1 MNHSRNRAASP
12 QGARGPRRRLAATVA
27 ITAAALA
34 FSALPGSAGAAPLSH
49 APDGARTTGALRQ
62 IKAAPR
68 PGSGTVHLSPGQRRR
83 LLDQAA
89 DAAAGT
95 ARALRLGPEE
105 KLIPKDVVQDADG
118 TVHTRYER
126 TYSGLPVIGGDLIV
140 HERHGGARTVTYAS
154 EKKLTLPTTAAKVP
168 AATAKKAAL
177 GKAMAKGT
185 RKTATHSAPR
195 KVVWMLGDQP
205 RLAWE
210 TVVTG
215 VQQDGSPSERHVVTD
230 AASEAVLEN
239 AEHVES
245 AQGNSLYSGQ
255 VTIGSTRQDDGTYAL
270 IDPQRGGH
278 RTLDSSVT
286 SNGVLF
292 TNDVDVWGDGTAA
305 NPQTA
310 AVDAAYGART
320 TWDFYLDRFG
330 RNGIA
335 DDGRGSTSRVHYEQ
349 QPGVPLA
356 NANWQD
362 GCFCMSYGDGADG
375 HHPVTSLD
383 IAAHEMTHGVTSS
396 TAALGDYGESPALN
410 EAISDMMAA
419 AVEFYADN
427 PNDVPDYTMA
437 ELDDLHGDGKPI
449 RYMDLPSKAGIS
461 SVGYAPLDYWTPQ
474 AKSDEPHMAAGV
486 GDHFF
491 YLLAEGSGQK
501 TINGVAYDS
510 PTYDGLP
517 VAGIGL
523 TDAADVVY
531 RALTVYMT
539 STTDYAGARTATLQ
553 AAADLYGSGSAAYE
567 AVANAWAAVNVG
579 TGFVHHIAVEPPP
592 TEPVAVG
599 QPVRRQ
605 ITASSSR
612 PGALSYS
619 AKSLPRG
626 LSIDHATGLITGTPD
641 KAGDYSSAIVITD
654 ATGDTR
660 DLSFTWTALESG
672 GHFFVNPTTYVI
684 PKWGT
689 VESPLVVRGKP
700 GSAPSDLKVTVD
712 LDHGFSN
719 AMVIDLIGPDGTVI
733 HVKTWGPWV
742 LTPELHETYTVDAS
756 ALPTVGT
763 WKLRVTDGTP
773 GFYNLDPGHLQR
785 WSLDFSGTGPA
796 ATAGSPAR

>member
-12 QGARGPRRRLAATVA
+12 QGARRSRRHLAATVV

-34 FSALPGSAGAAPLSH
+34 FSALPGSAGAASMSD
-49 APDGARTTGALRQ
+49 APDGAGTMGALRQ
-62 IKAAPR
+62 VKTAAR
-68 PGSGTVHLSPGQRRR
+68 PGSGTVHLSSGQRRR
-83 LLDQAA
+83 LLDQAVK
-89 DAAAGT
+89 AAPGT
-95 ARALRLGPEE
+95 ARSLGLGRQE
-105 KLIPKDVVQDADG
+105 KLIPKDVIQDADG

-126 TYSGLPVIGGDLIV
+126 TYAGLPVIGGDLVV
-140 HERHGGARTVTYAS
+140 HQRQGARSVTYAS
-154 EKKLTLPTTAAKVP
+154 KMKLTLPTTTAKVP

-177 GKAMAKGT
+177 GKAVARGT
-185 RKTATHSAPR
+185 RKAATHTAPR
-195 KVVWMLGDQP
+195 KVVWMMGDEP
-205 RLAWE
+205 KLAWE

-230 AASEAVLEN
+230 AVSEDVLGN

-278 RTLDSSVT
+278 RTLDSRAT

-292 TNDVDVWGDGTAA
+292 TSDVDVWGDGTAA

-335 DDGRGSTSRVHYEQ
+335 DDGRGSSSRVHYEQ

-396 TAALGDYGESPALN
+396 TAGLGDYGESPALN

-461 SVGYAPLDYWTPQ
+461 AVGYAPLDYWTPQ

-491 YLLAEGSGQK
+491 YLLAEGSGKK

-523 TDAADVVY
+523 ADAADVVY

-553 AAADLYGSGSAAYE
+553 AAADLYGSGSDAYE

-599 QPVRRQ
+599 QPVSRQ
-605 ITASSSR
+605 ITATSSR
-612 PGALSYS
+612 PGALTYS

-641 KAGDYSSAIVITD
+641 KAGDYRSAIVIAD
-654 ATGDTR
+654 AAGDTR
-660 DLSFTWTALESG
+660 NLSFTWTALESG

-689 VESPLVVRGKP
+689 VESPLIVRGKP
-700 GSAPSDLKVTVD
+700 GNAPSDLKVRVD

-719 AMVIDLIGPDGTVI
+719 AMVIDLIAPDGTVI
-733 HVKTWGPWV
+733 HVKSWGPWV
-742 LTPELHETYTVDAS
+742 LTPELHETYTVDVS
-756 ALPTVGT
+756 AVTTVGT

-773 GFYNLDPGHLQR
+773 GFYDLDPGHLQR
-785 WSLDFSGTGPA
+785 WSLDFSGGPSVA
-796 ATAGSPAR
+796 AGSPAR

>member
-12 QGARGPRRRLAATVA
+12 LGERGPRRRLAATVVF
-27 ITAAALA
+27 TAAALA
-34 FSALPGSAGAAPLSH
+34 FTALPGSAGAAPLSH
-49 APDGARTTGALRQ
+49 APEGTRATGAPRQ
-62 IKAAPR
+62 IKAVVR
-68 PGSGTVHLSPGQRRR
+68 PGSGSVRLSPGQRRR
-83 LLDQAA
+83 LLDRAA
-89 DAAAGT
+89 EAAPDT
-95 ARALRLGPEE
+95 ARALGLGPQE
-105 KLIPKDVVQDADG
+105 KLVPKDVVQDADG

-126 TYSGLPVIGGDLIV
+126 TYAGLTVIGGDLVV
-140 HERHGGARTVTYAS
+140 HQRQGARTVTYATR
-154 EKKLTLPTTAAKVP
+154 KKLTLATTEAKVP

-177 GKAMAKGT
+177 SKATAKGT
-185 RKTATHSAPR
+185 HKAATHTAPR

-230 AASEAVLEN
+230 AASEAVLGN

-255 VTIGSTRQDDGTYAL
+255 VTIGSTRQDDGTYTL
-270 IDPQRGGH
+270 TDPLRGGH

-286 SNGVLF
+286 SSGVPF
-292 TNDVDVWGDGTAA
+292 TSDVDVWGDGTAA

-310 AVDAAYGART
+310 AVDAAYGAKT

-349 QPGVPLA
+349 QAGVPLA

-383 IAAHEMTHGVTSS
+383 IAAHEMTHGVTSA
-396 TAALGDYGESPALN
+396 TAGLGDYGESPALN
-410 EAISDMMAA
+410 EAVSDMMAA

-474 AKSDEPHMAAGV
+474 AKADEPHMAAGV

-491 YLLAEGSGQK
+491 YLLAEGSGRK

-523 TDAADVVY
+523 TGAADVMY

-553 AAADLYGSGSAAYE
+553 AAADLYGSGSDAYE

-599 QPVRRQ
+599 QPVSRR
-605 ITASSSR
+605 IMASSSR
-612 PGALSYS
+612 PGRLTYS
-619 AKSLPRG
+619 ARSLPRG

-654 ATGDTR
+654 AAGDTR
-660 DLSFTWTALESG
+660 NLSFTWTALESG

-700 GSAPSDLKVTVD
+700 GKAPSDLKVKVD

-719 AMVIDLIGPDGTVI
+719 AMVIDLIAPDGTVI
-733 HVKTWGPWV
+733 NVKPWGPWV

-756 ALPTVGT
+756 AVTRVGT

-773 GFYNLDPGHLQR
+773 GFYDLDPGHLQR
-785 WSLDFSGTGPA
+785 WSLDFSGTGPSA
-796 ATAGSPAR
+796 ATGASAR

>member
-1 MNHSRNRAASP
+1 M
-12 QGARGPRRRLAATVA
+12 
-27 ITAAALA
+27 
-34 FSALPGSAGAAPLSH
+34 
-49 APDGARTTGALRQ
+49 
-62 IKAAPR
+62 
-68 PGSGTVHLSPGQRRR
+68 QRRR

-89 DAAAGT
+89 NAAPDT
-95 ARALRLGPEE
+95 ARSLHLGPRE
-105 KLIPKDVVQDADG
+105 KLIPKDVVQDTDG
-118 TVHTRYER
+118 TLHTRYER
-126 TYSGLPVIGGDLIV
+126 TYAGLPVIGGDLVV
-140 HERHGGARTVTYAS
+140 HQRHASRTVTYAS
-154 EKKLTLPTTAAKVP
+154 KEKLTLPTTMPKVS
-168 AATAKKAAL
+168 ATAAKKAAL
-177 GKAMAKGT
+177 SRATAKGT
-185 RKTATHSAPR
+185 HKASSHTDPR
-195 KVVWMLGDQP
+195 QVVWMMGDGP
-205 RLAWE
+205 KLAWE

-215 VQQDGSPSERHVVTD
+215 IQQDGSPSERHVVTD
-230 AASEAVLEN
+230 AASGDTLEN

-270 IDPQRGGH
+270 IDAQHGGH
-278 RTLDSSVT
+278 RTLDSSVN

-292 TNDVDVWGDGTAA
+292 TDDDDVWGDGTAA
-305 NPQTA
+305 NLQTA
-310 AVDAAYGART
+310 AVDAAYGAQT
-320 TWDFYLDRFG
+320 TWDFYKNSFG

-335 DDGRGSTSRVHYEQ
+335 DDGRGSSSRVHYESVQ
-349 QPGVPLA
+349 GVPLA

-375 HHPVTSLD
+375 QHPVTSLD
-383 IAAHEMTHGVTSS
+383 IAAHEMTHGVTSA
-396 TAALGDYGESPALN
+396 TAGLGTYGESPGLN

-449 RYMDLPSKAGIS
+449 RYMDRPSKAGIS

-474 AKSDEPHMAAGV
+474 AKSQEPHMVAGV

-491 YLLAEGSGQK
+491 YLLAEGSGHK
-501 TINGVAYDS
+501 TINGVDYDS

-553 AAADLYGSGSAAYE
+553 AAADLYGGQSDAYE

-579 TGFVHHIAVEPPP
+579 TRYINHIAAEPLPI
-592 TEPVAVG
+592 EPVAVG
-599 QPVRRQ
+599 QPVSRQ

-612 PGALSYS
+612 PGPLTYW
-619 AKSLPRG
+619 AKGLPHG
-626 LSIDHATGLITGTPD
+626 LSIDRTTGLVTGTPD
-641 KAGDYSSAIVITD
+641 RADDYSSVIVITD
-654 ATGDTR
+654 AAGDTR
-660 DLSFTWTALESG
+660 TFSFTWTALESG

-684 PKWGT
+684 PKWGV

-700 GSAPSDLKVTVD
+700 GNAPSDLKVTVD
-712 LDHGFSN
+712 LDHEFSN
-719 AMVIDLIGPDGTVI
+719 AMVIDLIAPDGAVI
-733 HVKTWGPWV
+733 HVKPWGPWV
-742 LTPELHETYTVDAS
+742 LTPELHESYTVDAS
-756 ALPTVGT
+756 AVTTVGT

-785 WSLDFSGTGPA
+785 WSLAF
-796 ATAGSPAR
+796 

>member
-1 MNHSRNRAASP
+1 MNHSRNKAASP
-12 QGARGPRRRLAATVA
+12 QGAHAPRRRLAATVVL
-27 ITAAALA
+27 TAAALA
-34 FSALPGSAGAAPLSH
+34 FTALPGSAGAAPLSH
-49 APDGARTTGALRQ
+49 APEGTRATGAPRQ
-62 IKAAPR
+62 IKAAAR
-68 PGSGTVHLSPGQRRR
+68 PGSGSVHLSPGQRRR
-83 LLDQAA
+83 LLDRAA
-89 DAAAGT
+89 DAAPDT
-95 ARALRLGPEE
+95 ARSLGLGPQEE
-105 KLIPKDVVQDADG
+105 LVPKDVVQDADG

-126 TYSGLPVIGGDLIV
+126 TYAGLTVIGGDLVV
-140 HERHGGARTVTYAS
+140 HQRQGARSVTYAS
-154 EKKLTLPTTAAKVP
+154 RQKLTLPTTAAKVP

-177 GKAMAKGT
+177 SKATAKGT
-185 RKTATHSAPR
+185 RKAATHTAPR

-230 AASEAVLEN
+230 AASQDVLEN

-255 VTIGSTRQDDGTYAL
+255 VTIGSTRQDDGTYTL
-270 IDPQRGGH
+270 TDPLRGGH

-286 SNGVLF
+286 SSGVPF
-292 TNDVDVWGDGTAA
+292 TSDVDVWGDGTAA

-310 AVDAAYGART
+310 AVDAAYGAKT

-349 QPGVPLA
+349 QAGVPLA

-383 IAAHEMTHGVTSS
+383 IAAHEMTHGVTSA
-396 TAALGDYGESPALN
+396 TAGLGDYGESPALN

-461 SVGYAPLDYWTPQ
+461 AVGYAPLDYWTPQ

-491 YLLAEGSGQK
+491 YLLAEGSGRK
-501 TINGVAYDS
+501 TINGVSYDS

-523 TDAADVVY
+523 TGAADVMY

-553 AAADLYGSGSAAYE
+553 AAADLYGSGSDAYE

-599 QPVRRQ
+599 QPVSRR

-612 PGALSYS
+612 PGKLTYS

-626 LSIDHATGLITGTPD
+626 LSIDHATGLVTGTPD
-641 KAGDYSSAIVITD
+641 KAGDYGSAIVVTD
-654 ATGDTR
+654 AAGDTR
-660 DLSFTWTALESG
+660 TLSFTWTALESG

-700 GSAPSDLKVTVD
+700 GKAPSDLKVTVD
-712 LDHGFSN
+712 LEHGFSN
-719 AMVIDLIGPDGTVI
+719 AMVIDLIAPDGSVI
-733 HVKTWGPWV
+733 HVKPWGPWV

-756 ALPTVGT
+756 AAARVGT

-773 GFYNLDPGHLQR
+773 GFYDLDAGHLRR
-785 WSLDFSGTGPA
+785 WSLDFSGAGPA
-796 ATAGSPAR
+796 AATGASAR

>member
-1 MNHSRNRAASP
+1 M
-12 QGARGPRRRLAATVA
+12 V

-34 FSALPGSAGAAPLSH
+34 FSALPASAGAASISD
-49 APDGARTTGALRQ
+49 ASGGTRKVGALPQ
-62 IKAAPR
+62 IKATAR
-68 PGSGTVHLSPGQRRR
+68 PGAGSVHLSPGQRRQ
-83 LLDQAA
+83 LLDQATN
-89 DAAAGT
+89 AAPDT
-95 ARALRLGPEE
+95 ARSLNLGPHE
-105 KLIPKDVVQDADG
+105 KLIPKDVIQDADG

-126 TYSGLPVIGGDLIV
+126 TYAGLPVIGGDLVV
-140 HERHGGARTVTYAS
+140 HQRRGARTVTYAS
-154 EKKLTLPTTAAKVP
+154 KAKLTLPTAKAKVS
-168 AATAKKAAL
+168 ADDAKKSALSKAA
-177 GKAMAKGT
+177 AKGT
-185 RKTATHSAPR
+185 RKGDARTAPR
-195 KVVWMLGDQP
+195 QVVWMMNDKPQ
-205 RLAWE
+205 LAWE

-230 AASEAVLEN
+230 AAGGATLEN
-239 AEHVES
+239 SEHVES

-270 IDPQRGGH
+270 IDPAHGNH
-278 RTLDSSVT
+278 RTLDSSVN
-286 SNGVLF
+286 SNGVLL
-292 TNDVDVWGDGTAA
+292 TDDDDVWGDGTAA

-310 AVDAAYGART
+310 AVDAAYGAQT
-320 TWDFYLDRFG
+320 TWDFYKDSFG

-335 DDGRGSTSRVHYEQ
+335 NDGRGSTSRVHYESVQ
-349 QPGVPLA
+349 GVPLA

-375 HHPVTSLD
+375 QHPVTSLD
-383 IAAHEMTHGVTSS
+383 IAAHEMTHGVTSA
-396 TAALGDYGESPALN
+396 TAGLGNNGESPGLN

-449 RYMDLPSKAGIS
+449 RYMDRPSKAGIS

-474 AKSDEPHMAAGV
+474 AKWDEPHMVAGV

-501 TINGVAYDS
+501 TINGVDYDS

-517 VAGIGL
+517 VAGIGR

-553 AAADLYGSGSAAYE
+553 AATDLYGADSDAYE

-579 TGFVHHIAVEPPP
+579 TRFVNHIAVEPPP

-599 QPVRRQ
+599 QPVSRQ

-612 PGALSYS
+612 PGALTYS
-619 AKSLPRG
+619 AKSLPHG
-626 LSIDHATGLITGTPD
+626 LSIDHTTGLITGTPD
-641 KAGDYSSAIVITD
+641 KAGDYSSVIVITD
-654 ATGDTR
+654 AAGDTR
-660 DLSFTWTALESG
+660 NLSFTWTALESG

-684 PKWGT
+684 PKWGV
-689 VESPLVVRGKP
+689 VESPLVYRGKP
-700 GSAPSDLKVTVD
+700 GNAPSDLKVTVD
-712 LDHGFSN
+712 LDHEFSN
-719 AMVIDLIGPDGTVI
+719 AMVIDLIAPDGTVI
-733 HVKTWGPWV
+733 HVKPWGPWV
-742 LTPELHETYTVDAS
+742 ITPELHETYTVDAS
-756 ALPTVGT
+756 AVTTVGT

-773 GFYNLDPGHLQR
+773 GFYDLDPGHLQR
-785 WSLDFSGTGPA
+785 WSLTF
-796 ATAGSPAR
+796 

>member
-1 MNHSRNRAASP
+1 M
-12 QGARGPRRRLAATVA
+12 A

-34 FSALPGSAGAAPLSH
+34 FSALPGSAGAATVSH
-49 APDGARTTGALRQ
+49 APEGARTTGALPQ
-62 IKAAPR
+62 IKVAAR
-68 PGSGTVHLSPGQRRR
+68 PGSRTVHLSPGQRRR
-83 LLDQAA
+83 LLGQAVK
-89 DAAAGT
+89 AAPDT
-95 ARALRLGPEE
+95 ARSLRLGPEE
-105 KLIPKDVVQDADG
+105 KLIPKDVIRDADG

-126 TYSGLPVIGGDLIV
+126 TYAGLPVIGGDLVV
-140 HERHGGARTVTYAS
+140 HQGQGTRTVTYAS
-154 EKKLTLPTTAAKVP
+154 KKKLTLPTTVAKVP

-177 GKAMAKGT
+177 SKAVAKGT
-185 RKTATHSAPR
+185 RKAATHTAPR
-195 KVVWMLGDQP
+195 KVVWMMGEQP
-205 RLAWE
+205 KLAWE

-230 AASEAVLEN
+230 AASQDTLQN

-255 VTIGSTRQDDGTYAL
+255 VTIGSTRQDDGRYAL
-270 IDPQRGGH
+270 VDPQRGGH

-292 TNDVDVWGDGTAA
+292 TSDADVWGDGTAA

-335 DDGRGSTSRVHYEQ
+335 DDGRGSSSRVHYQ
-349 QPGVPLA
+349 SVKGVPFA

-375 HHPVTSLD
+375 RHPVTSLD

-396 TAALGDYGESPALN
+396 TAGLGNYGESPALN

-427 PNDVPDYTMA
+427 PNDVPDYTVA

-449 RYMDLPSKAGIS
+449 RYMDLPSKAGVGA
-461 SVGYAPLDYWTPQ
+461 VGYAPLDYWTPQ

-491 YLLAEGSGQK
+491 YLLAEGSGHK

-523 TDAADVVY
+523 TDAADVMY
-531 RALTVYMT
+531 RALAVYMT

-553 AAADLYGSGSAAYE
+553 AAADLYGDQSDAYE

-579 TGFVHHIAVEPPP
+579 TRYVNHIAVEPPP

-599 QPVRRQ
+599 QPVSRR
-605 ITASSSR
+605 ISASSSR
-612 PGALSYS
+612 PGTVTYS
-619 AKSLPRG
+619 ATSLPRG

-641 KAGDYSSAIVITD
+641 KAGDYSSSIVITD
-654 ATGDTR
+654 TAGDTR
-660 DLSFTWTALESG
+660 NLSFTWTALESG
-672 GHFFVNPTTYVI
+672 GQFFVNPTTYVI

-689 VESPLVVRGKP
+689 VESPLIIRGKP
-700 GSAPSDLKVTVD
+700 GHAPSDLKVTVD

-719 AMVIDLIGPDGTVI
+719 AMVIDLIAPDGSVI
-733 HVKTWGPWV
+733 HVKPWGPWV

-756 ALPTVGT
+756 AVTRVGT

-773 GFYNLDPGHLQR
+773 GFYDLDPGHLQR
-785 WSLDFSGTGPA
+785 WSLDFSGAGPA
-796 ATAGSPAR
+796 AATGSPTR

>member
-1 MNHSRNRAASP
+1 M
-12 QGARGPRRRLAATVA
+12 V

-34 FSALPGSAGAAPLSH
+34 FSALPASAGAAPTSD
-49 APDGARTTGALRQ
+49 ASGGTRKVGALPQ
-62 IKAAPR
+62 IKATAR
-68 PGSGTVHLSPGQRRR
+68 PGAGSAHLSPTQRRR
-83 LLDQAA
+83 LLDQATN
-89 DAAAGT
+89 AAPDT
-95 ARALRLGPEE
+95 AHSLNLGPHE
-105 KLIPKDVVQDADG
+105 KLIPKDVIQDADG

-126 TYSGLPVIGGDLIV
+126 TYAGLPVIGGDLVV
-140 HERHGGARTVTYAS
+140 HQRHDARTVTYAS
-154 EKKLTLPTTAAKVP
+154 KAKLALPTTKAKVS
-168 AATAKKAAL
+168 ADDAKKSALSKAA
-177 GKAMAKGT
+177 AKGT
-185 RKTATHSAPR
+185 RRGDAHTAPR
-195 KVVWMLGDQP
+195 QVVWMMNDKPQ
-205 RLAWE
+205 LAWE

-230 AASEAVLEN
+230 AAGGATLEN
-239 AEHVES
+239 SEHVES

-270 IDPQRGGH
+270 IDPQHGGH
-278 RTLDSSVT
+278 RTLDSSVN
-286 SNGVLF
+286 SNGVLL
-292 TNDVDVWGDGTAA
+292 TDDDDVWGDGTAA

-310 AVDAAYGART
+310 AVDAAYGAQT
-320 TWDFYLDRFG
+320 TWDFYHDSFG

-335 DDGRGSTSRVHYEQ
+335 DDGRGSSSRVHYESVK
-349 QPGVPLA
+349 GVPLA

-375 HHPVTSLD
+375 QHPVTSLD
-383 IAAHEMTHGVTSS
+383 IAAHEMTHGVTSA
-396 TAALGDYGESPALN
+396 TAGLGNNGESPGLN

-461 SVGYAPLDYWTPQ
+461 SVGYAPLDYWTPE
-474 AKSDEPHMAAGV
+474 AKWDEAHMVAGV

-501 TINGVAYDS
+501 TINGVDYDS

-523 TDAADVVY
+523 ADAADVVY

-553 AAADLYGSGSAAYE
+553 AATDLYGADSDAYE

-579 TGFVHHIAVEPPP
+579 IRFVNHIAVEPPP

-599 QPVRRQ
+599 QPVSRQ

-612 PGALSYS
+612 PGALTYS

-626 LSIDHATGLITGTPD
+626 LSIDHSTGLITGTPD
-641 KAGDYSSAIVITD
+641 KAGDYSSVIVITD
-654 ATGDTR
+654 AAGDTR
-660 DLSFTWTALESG
+660 NLSFTWTAVESG

-684 PKWGT
+684 PKWGV
-689 VESPLVVRGKP
+689 VESPLVYQGKP
-700 GSAPSDLKVTVD
+700 GNAPSDLKVTVD
-712 LDHGFSN
+712 LDHQFSN
-719 AMVIDLIGPDGTVI
+719 AMVIDLIAPDGTVI
-733 HVKTWGPWV
+733 HVKPWGPWV
-742 LTPELHETYTVDAS
+742 ITPELHETYTVDAS
-756 ALPTVGT
+756 AVTTVGT

-773 GFYNLDPGHLQR
+773 GIFSLDPGHLQR
-785 WSLDFSGTGPA
+785 WSLTF
-796 ATAGSPAR
+796 

>member
-1 MNHSRNRAASP
+1 M
-12 QGARGPRRRLAATVA
+12 G
-27 ITAAALA
+27 
-34 FSALPGSAGAAPLSH
+34 ALP
-49 APDGARTTGALRQ
+49 Q
-62 IKAAPR
+62 IKATAR
-68 PGSGTVHLSPGQRRR
+68 PEAGAVGLSPGQRQR
-83 LLDQAA
+83 LLDHAA
-89 DAAAGT
+89 DAAPDT
-95 ARALRLGPEE
+95 ARSLNLGPHE
-105 KLIPKDVVQDADG
+105 KLIPKDVIKDADG

-126 TYSGLPVIGGDLIV
+126 TYAGLPVIGGDLVV
-140 HERHGGARTVTYAS
+140 HQRTGARTVTYAS
-154 EKKLTLPTTAAKVP
+154 KTKLTLPTTRAKVP
-168 AATAKKAAL
+168 AATAKKSALSKAA
-177 GKAMAKGT
+177 AKGT
-185 RKTATHSAPR
+185 RKAGAHTAPR
-195 KVVWMLGDQP
+195 QVVWMMGDRP
-205 RLAWE
+205 KLAWE

-230 AASEAVLEN
+230 AASGTTLDN
-239 AEHVES
+239 SEHVES

-270 IDPQRGGH
+270 IDPAHGNH
-278 RTLDSSVT
+278 RTLDSSVN

-292 TNDVDVWGDGTAA
+292 TSNNDVWGDGTAA

-310 AVDAAYGART
+310 AVDAAYGAQT
-320 TWDFYLDRFG
+320 TWDFYHDSFG

-349 QPGVPLA
+349 QQGVPLA

-375 HHPVTSLD
+375 QHPVTSLD

-396 TAALGDYGESPALN
+396 TAGLGNVGESPGIN

-474 AKSDEPHMAAGV
+474 AKSEEPHMVAGV

-501 TINGVAYDS
+501 TINGVDYDS
-510 PTYDGLP
+510 PTYDKLP

-523 TDAADVVY
+523 ADAADVVY

-553 AAADLYGSGSAAYE
+553 AAADLYGSGSDAWE

-579 TGFVHHIAVEPPP
+579 NRYINHIAVDPMPA
-592 TEPVAVG
+592 EPVATG
-599 QPVRRQ
+599 QPVSRQ

-612 PGALSYS
+612 PGTLTYS
-619 AKSLPRG
+619 AKSLPLG
-626 LSIDHATGLITGTPD
+626 LSIDHTTGLITGTPD
-641 KAGDYSSAIVITD
+641 KAGDYSSVIVIKD
-654 ATGDTR
+654 AAGDTR
-660 DLSFTWTALESG
+660 NLSFTWTALESG

-684 PKWGT
+684 PFERQ
-689 VESPLVVRGKP
+689 VESPLIVRGKP
-700 GSAPSDLKVTVD
+700 GNAPSSLKVTVD
-712 LDHGFSN
+712 LDHEYSN
-719 AMVIDLIGPDGTVI
+719 FMIIDLIGPNGTVI
-733 HVKTWGPWV
+733 PLKPWGPSWQP
-742 LTPELHETYTVDAS
+742 TPELHETYTVDAS
-756 ALPTVGT
+756 AVTTVGT

-773 GFYNLDPGHLQR
+773 GIFNSWDPGHLQR
-785 WSLDFSGTGPA
+785 WSLTF
-796 ATAGSPAR
+796 